1 MPRWFTYL
9 SKFLARRRAPTFE
22 VTLRRVFVVPTRHGF
37 MAALAI
43 FGVFAIAV
51 RIQNNMLLLM
61 AVALFVIFT
70 LSLLWAGQNLRGLRL
85 GVRHD
90 GQIVAGETSRL
101 SVRLVAARPAFDIR
115 LDTGA
120 GGQPAMDNTQHA
132 LAFSPDRRG
141 RHPLPLV
148 RIETGFPFG
157 LARAWAW
164 ISPAEVLVAPKPD
177 HGAALAHLTGD
188 ASGGAADSR
197 DEAAADMLDAD
208 MLDDWT
214 PGTPESRVDWKRYAA
229 TDRLLAKTGDVA
241 GGTVLTISYDS
252 VAHLGH
258 ERALSAMSA
267 AVLRAARAGRPF
279 HFRLNGIEL
288 RHVAPQSAGQALD
301 ALALA

>member
-1 MPRWFTYL
+1 MPRRFNSL
-9 SKFLARRRAPTFE
+9 SQFLARRRAPEFE
-22 VTLRRVFVVPTRHGF
+22 VKLRRVFVVPTRHGF

-115 LDTGA
+115 LDTG
-120 GGQPAMDNTQHA
+120 GGGRMAADGAPCA
-132 LAFSPDRRG
+132 LAFSPHSRG
-141 RHPLPLV
+141 RHALPLV
-148 RIETGFPFG
+148 RIVTQFPFG

-164 ISPAEVLVAPKPD
+164 ISPAEVLVAPRPD

-188 ASGGAADSR
+188 ARSGAAAGR
-197 DEAAADMLDAD
+197 DEGGAD

-214 PGTPESRVDWKRYAA
+214 PGTPESRVSWKRYAA
-229 TDRLLAKTGDVA
+229 TDRLLAKTGDA
-241 GGTVLTISYDS
+241 SGGSVLTISYDS

-279 HFRLNGIEL
+279 HFRLKGTEL
-288 RHVAPQSAGQALD
+288 RHVTPQSAVQALD

>member
-1 MPRWFTYL
+1 MPRWFTTL
-9 SKFLARRRAPTFE
+9 SRSLVRRRPPSFE
-22 VTLRRVFVVPTRHGF
+22 VTLRRVFVMPTRHGF

-61 AVALFVIFT
+61 AVALFVIFM
-70 LSLLWAGQNLRGLRL
+70 LSLLCAGQNLRGLRL

-90 GQIVAGETSRL
+90 GRIVAGETASL
-101 SVRLVAARPAFDIR
+101 SVRLVAARPVFDIR
-115 LDTGA
+115 LDTGGGVRLA
-120 GGQPAMDNTQHA
+120 GEGEQQA
-132 LAFSPDRRG
+132 LAFLPEARG

-148 RIETGFPFG
+148 RIETRFPFG

-177 HGAALAHLTGD
+177 HGAARMHLTGD
-188 ASGGAADSR
+188 PRGGVASVRDEGGADT
-197 DEAAADMLDAD
+197 LDAD

-214 PGTPESRVDWKRYAA
+214 PGTPESRVSWKRYAA
-229 TDRLLAKTGDVA
+229 TDRLLAKTGDAA

-279 HFRLNGIEL
+279 HFRLSGTEL
-288 RHVAPQSAGQALD
+288 RHVMPQAAGQALD

>member
-1 MPRWFTYL
+1 MPRWFTSL
-9 SKFLARRRAPTFE
+9 SQTLVRRRPPAFE
-22 VTLRRVFVVPTRHGF
+22 VTLRRVFVMPTRHGF
-37 MAALAI
+37 TAALAI

-51 RIQNNMLLLM
+51 RIQNNMLLLI
-61 AVALFVIFT
+61 AVALFVIFM

-90 GQIVAGETSRL
+90 GRIVAGETARL
-101 SVRLVAARPAFDIR
+101 SVGLVSTRPAFDIR
-115 LDTGA
+115 LDTGTGSQA
-120 GGQPAMDNTQHA
+120 AVGGEQQA
-132 LAFSPDRRG
+132 LSFSPDRRG

-148 RIETGFPFG
+148 RLETRFPFG

-164 ISPAEVLVAPKPD
+164 ISPAEVLVAPRPD
-177 HGAALAHLTGD
+177 HRAALAHLTGD
-188 ASGGAADSR
+188 WRGGGAVGR
-197 DEAAADMLDAD
+197 EEGGAD

-214 PGTPESRVDWKRYAA
+214 PGTPESRVSWKRYAA
-229 TDRLLAKTGDVA
+229 TDRLLAKTGDA
-241 GGTVLTISYDS
+241 SGGSVLTISYDR

-279 HFRLNGIEL
+279 HFRLNGTEM
-288 RHVAPQSAGQALD
+288 RHVLPQAAGKALD

>member
-1 MPRWFTYL
+1 MPRWFTTL
-9 SKFLARRRAPTFE
+9 SRLLVRRRQPAFQ
-22 VTLRRVFVVPTRHGF
+22 VTLRRVFVMPTRHGF

-61 AVALFVIFT
+61 AVALFVIFM

-90 GQIVAGETSRL
+90 GRIVAGETARL
-101 SVRLVAARPAFDIR
+101 SVRLLAARPVFDIR
-115 LDTGA
+115 LDTGGGGRRA
-120 GGQPAMDNTQHA
+120 GEGDQQV
-132 LAFSPDRRG
+132 LAFSPEHRG

-148 RIETGFPFG
+148 RIETCFPFG

-177 HGAALAHLTGD
+177 HGAALMHLTGD
-188 ASGGAADSR
+188 ARGIAAAGQDEGGADT
-197 DEAAADMLDAD
+197 
-208 MLDDWT
+208 LDDWT
-214 PGTPESRVDWKRYAA
+214 PGTPESRVSWKRYAA
-229 TDRLLAKTGDVA
+229 TDRLLAKTGDAA
-241 GGTVLTISYDS
+241 GGSVLTISYDS

-267 AVLRAARAGRPF
+267 AVLCAARAGRPF
-279 HFRLNGIEL
+279 HFRLNGTEL
-288 RHVAPQSAGQALD
+288 RHVMPKAAGKALD